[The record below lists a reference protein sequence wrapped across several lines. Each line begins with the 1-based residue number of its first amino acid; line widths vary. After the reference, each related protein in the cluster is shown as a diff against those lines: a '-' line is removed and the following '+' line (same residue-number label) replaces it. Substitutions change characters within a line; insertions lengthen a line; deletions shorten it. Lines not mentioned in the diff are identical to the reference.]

1 MHEENLRNVLNSL
14 SHLADH
20 GEIPVHA
27 FGTLLRAAK
36 TETITEHLHQK
47 WLSDSNFPR
56 LAAQIVYHFHTL
68 DNHDVSSLTSGCL
81 AHALRDYKCRDEI
94 RKKSKKMYRNY
105 VHTLVEF
112 YIVYRHIDLCLAQTL
127 VAPLFTCLDSLFDE
141 STADEE
147 DIKCGAQLLIG
158 IGKLLTEQSVGETTA
173 LVMKCRQHLISNS
186 IQKSEETNVL
196 LVAVGDLWG
205 AGWQKSRLPE
215 ILQIYHADK
224 FSFVDH
230 FARYDSPAIGIH
242 RSRSSSGYGSPARI
256 HPLQTATGSKRLIV
270 EQLRTRRRNNTV
282 SSENSSNRDDIDNG
296 DDTESVV

>member
-94 RKKSKKMYRNY
+94 RQKSRKMYRNY

-112 YIVYRHIDLCLAQTL
+112 YIVYR
-127 VAPLFTCLDSLFDE
+127 
-141 STADEE
+141 
-147 DIKCGAQLLIG
+147 
-158 IGKLLTEQSVGETTA
+158 
-173 LVMKCRQHLISNS
+173 
-186 IQKSEETNVL
+186 
-196 LVAVGDLWG
+196 
-205 AGWQKSRLPE
+205 
-215 ILQIYHADK
+215 
-224 FSFVDH
+224 
-230 FARYDSPAIGIH
+230 
-242 RSRSSSGYGSPARI
+242 
-256 HPLQTATGSKRLIV
+256 
-270 EQLRTRRRNNTV
+270 
-282 SSENSSNRDDIDNG
+282 
-296 DDTESVV
+296 